1 MWASEGTSRFA
12 GVRARGEMVGWAGGV
27 SSVRAG
33 LGRILS
39 VYFAKKQKVFFLYF
53 FFLFTLVLVLCSFS
67 FFFLKKH
74 KL

>member
-39 VYFAKKQKVFFLYF
+39 VYFAKKQKVFFL
-53 FFLFTLVLVLCSFS
+53 FS
-67 FFFLKKH
+67 FFFL
-74 KL
+74 LLFLFFVLFRFSF